1 MRTWGFPP
9 HLKRLKKLKIS
20 DKVNSLRIMGERGAR
35 VSSDTFSLPASF
47 NLFKFDL
54 VNSPENVLY
63 PSVVT
68 LMGLEQNL

>member
-1 MRTWGFPP
+1 
-9 HLKRLKKLKIS
+9 
-20 DKVNSLRIMGERGAR
+20 MGERGAR

-47 NLFKFDL
+47 NLFKFDF
-54 VNSPENVLY
+54 VNSPQNVLY